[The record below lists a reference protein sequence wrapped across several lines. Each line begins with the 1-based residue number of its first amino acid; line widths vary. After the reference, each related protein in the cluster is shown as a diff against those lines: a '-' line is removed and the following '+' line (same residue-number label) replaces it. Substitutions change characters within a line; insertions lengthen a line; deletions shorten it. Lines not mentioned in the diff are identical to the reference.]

1 MQAAA
6 ADSEPQDVLAA
17 QGGDLGA
24 FERLYRA
31 HVGRVLALCAR
42 MTGDRAMA
50 EDLTQETFVKAWE
63 NLASFRGESAFGS
76 WLHRVAANVV
86 LDQARCANRHPRRAE
101 TAGGADAFADPS
113 PARDSASAVDLE
125 RALAALPEG
134 ARTAFVLHDVHGFSH
149 EEIARLA
156 GQAVGTSKAQLHRAR
171 MLLREALR

>member
-1 MQAAA
+1 
-6 ADSEPQDVLAA
+6 
-17 QGGDLGA
+17 
-24 FERLYRA
+24 
-31 HVGRVLALCAR
+31 
-42 MTGDRAMA
+42 MA

-63 NLASFRGESAFGS
+63 KLASFRGESAFGS

-86 LDQARCANRHPRRAE
+86 LDQARSASRHPRKAE
-101 TAGGADAFADPS
+101 TAEDADAFTAPA

-134 ARTAFVLHDVHGFSH
+134 ARAAFVLHDVHGFSH

-171 MLLREALR
+171 ILLREALR